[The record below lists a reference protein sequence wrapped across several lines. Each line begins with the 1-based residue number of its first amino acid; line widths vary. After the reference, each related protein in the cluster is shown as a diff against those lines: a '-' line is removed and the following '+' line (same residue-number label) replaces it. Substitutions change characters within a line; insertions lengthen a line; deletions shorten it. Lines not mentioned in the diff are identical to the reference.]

1 MLLWYLLAN
10 LHAERFIFVK
20 LNADISLWLKFFGVE
35 FYYGSVFTLK
45 SHEVITSV
53 EETEVKGSHL
63 ARFLKEWVTQ
73 K

>member
-45 SHEVITSV
+45 SHEVICMKPWDHLCML
-53 EETEVKGSHL
+53 EE
-63 ARFLKEWVTQ
+63 
-73 K
+73 